1 MEGGELRVG
10 ERRGERG
17 RKVVLMR
24 YHGHDSPVVAGRKNA
39 SFPFACTSK
48 YKALIS
54 RGNVSLLLLNLPFKI
69 LLGRSG
75 LVNWTLS
82 ESSLCPSVH
91 LSTVYKKRA
100 W

>member
-1 MEGGELRVG
+1 
-10 ERRGERG
+10 
-17 RKVVLMR
+17 MR
-24 YHGHDSPVVAGRKNA
+24 YHGHNSPAVAGEKKNA

-48 YKALIS
+48 YRVLIS
-54 RGNVSLLLLNLPFKI
+54 RRNVSLLLLLNVPFKI
-69 LLGRSG
+69 LLGRFGS
-75 LVNWTLS
+75 VNRTLS